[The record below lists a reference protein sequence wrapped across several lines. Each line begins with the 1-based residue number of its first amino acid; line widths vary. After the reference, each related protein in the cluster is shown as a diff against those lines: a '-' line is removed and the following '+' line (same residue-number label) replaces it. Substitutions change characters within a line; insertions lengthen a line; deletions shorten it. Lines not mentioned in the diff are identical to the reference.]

1 MYALNKRS
9 LLYMSLIL
17 HKKNFSEEVVLSS
30 KYDKLI
36 VIFALLKQN
45 QGSQKHLGGGVKL
58 LENFTACWRMMSDVM
73 DDELQGKIVDMKL
86 LFDFKNIFHA
96 NIKNSFTSYFEML
109 YFRNQQL
116 HVQS

>member
-1 MYALNKRS
+1 MA
-9 LLYMSLIL
+9 LIL

-30 KYDKLI
+30 KYDNLI

-45 QGSQKHLGGGVKL
+45 QGSQKHLGGGMKL
-58 LENFTACWRMMSDVM
+58 LENFTACPRMMNDVM
-73 DDELQGKIVDMKL
+73 DDELTGEIVDMKL

-96 NIKNSFTSYFEML
+96 KIKNSFTSYFEML

-116 HVQS
+116 HVQR

>member
-1 MYALNKRS
+1 
-9 LLYMSLIL
+9 MSLIL
-17 HKKNFSEEVVLSS
+17 HKKIFSEEVVLSS